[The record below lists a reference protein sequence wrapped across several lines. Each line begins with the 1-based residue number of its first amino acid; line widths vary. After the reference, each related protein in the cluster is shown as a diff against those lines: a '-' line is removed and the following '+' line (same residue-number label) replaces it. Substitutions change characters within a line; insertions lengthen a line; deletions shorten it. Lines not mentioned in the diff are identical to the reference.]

1 MLLSVSPASW
11 SSCSC
16 AALPDVPWRPRAQ
29 AMRQHGAECST
40 PGHCVA
46 STCAQTPPAQSPVTT
61 GQSLNSSSWPRGL
74 PQPSPSPSLQPHP
87 LQLPLR
93 CPCCYHTCLLILLWA
108 HLSFQD
114 PVLSAQALC
123 PLCPETLCSAQ
134 FDKEVG
140 QVLTGV
146 FRCQGDKAA

>member
-1 MLLSVSPASW
+1 MCCPPRR
-11 SSCSC
+11 
-16 AALPDVPWRPRAQ
+16 ALEAQGTGDETTRSRMQYPWALWGK
-29 AMRQHGAECST
+29 HLC
-40 PGHCVA
+40 
-46 STCAQTPPAQSPVTT
+46 QTPPAQSPVTT
-61 GQSLNSSSWPRGL
+61 GQCLNSSSWPRGL

-93 CPCCYHTCLLILLWA
+93 CPCCHHTCLLILLWA

-114 PVLSAQALC
+114 PVLSTQALC

-134 FDKEVG
+134 FNKEVG

-146 FRCQGDKAA
+146 FQCQGDKAA